1 MGRWRRDLALFGFS
15 RRIGQI
21 WASDWGRLGREK
33 RLPSPAARCGRDDDD
48 VVETMCVL
56 LRVLGHTKVGR
67 DPQRAPEERPVAN
80 RVAPLKI
87 NCCRLILFCESLSMK
102 FQASRFSASGR
113 RVPLEPRSAR
123 RTAYASPCMFSR
135 LERDVVGV
143 FCWVVPMRRSVTH
156 VWGCD
161 PRPVA
166 TTFVENMSCDHM
178 FYFAPSR
185 QPPAAIA

>member
-1 MGRWRRDLALFGFS
+1 ML
-15 RRIGQI
+15 
-21 WASDWGRLGREK
+21 
-33 RLPSPAARCGRDDDD
+33 
-48 VVETMCVL
+48 
-56 LRVLGHTKVGR
+56 
-67 DPQRAPEERPVAN
+67 
-80 RVAPLKI
+80 PLKI
-87 NCCRLILFCESLSMK
+87 NTVKTRVCESLSMK

-143 FCWVVPMRRSVTH
+143 FVGLSRCDVPSRTFGMRSASSGH
-156 VWGCD
+156 D
-161 PRPVA
+161 
-166 TTFVENMSCDHM
+166 FVENMSCDHM